1 MSSFKKILLLLVFLF
16 LITFA
21 YFGYRFLILKE
32 IEISGQDFSTA
43 SVAAPATEDDCRDS
57 VSGKMYDYFVLT
69 DSANVRANAGTN
81 YAVVTVL
88 SQNDLVL
95 KLDEKTVM
103 PDLTHPMTRKEVL
116 FTTAT
121 ATFTLPANMTVQVVD
136 MESDTSPMARISYEH
151 PELGVWEARVPKD
164 VLDLIQEPKL
174 WFKVRTR
181 AGEEG
186 WVSRRLLS
194 TLDAC

>member
-1 MSSFKKILLLLVFLF
+1 MSSFKKNLLLLGFLF
-16 LITFA
+16 LIVFA
-21 YFGYRFLILKE
+21 YFGYHFLKLKE
-32 IEISGQDFSTA
+32 IEISGQGFSTA
-43 SVAAPATEDDCRDS
+43 SVVAPTTENECRDS

-69 DSANVRANAGTN
+69 DSANVRENAGTN
-81 YAVVTVL
+81 YAIVTVL
-88 SQNDLVL
+88 SQNDSVL
-95 KLDEKTVM
+95 KLDEKTVL
-103 PDLTHPMTRKEVL
+103 PDLMRPTTRKEVL

-136 MESDTSPMARISYEH
+136 MESDTSPMARVSYEH
-151 PELGVWEARVPKD
+151 PELGVLEAQVPKD
-164 VLDLIQEPKL
+164 VLDLTQEPKL

-181 AGEEG
+181 TGEEG